1 MTETDVIIIGAGHN
15 GLTCAAYL
23 AMAGLR
29 VKVVDRRKVVG
40 GAAVTEE
47 FHPGFRNSVAAYT
60 VSLLNPQI
68 TADLKL
74 AEHGLRI
81 VERRAQNFLPSPDGS
96 YLLTG
101 EGRTHQSVAKLSERD
116 AIRIDAFTRELE
128 VIADVLRQ
136 FLLRAPPNI
145 VEGFGAGS
153 IREAFNALGS
163 ANILRKLSLE
173 QQRSLFDLFTRS
185 AGEMLDETFES
196 DLVKALFGFDAIVGN
211 YASPYAAGSAYVM
224 LHHAFGEVNGKK
236 GVWGHAIGGMG
247 AITQAMANAA
257 RSHGAD
263 IALEAGVREV
273 IVERDRAVG
282 VILDN
287 GETVRAKYVASS
299 VNPKL
304 LYTRLISADA
314 LPADFLGR
322 IKNWRNGSGTF
333 RMNVAL
339 NALPSFT
346 ALPGAGDHLTAGII
360 LAPSLD
366 YMDRAW
372 MDARAQG
379 WSHEPVVEVLIPST
393 LDDTLSPKGQHV
405 ASLFCQHVAPELS
418 GGRSWDDHRDE
429 VADLMIATVDTYAP
443 GFAKSVIGRQVLSPS
458 DLERQFG
465 LLGGDIFHGAL
476 SLNQLFSARPMLGH
490 ADYRGPLKG
499 LYHCGSGAHPGGG
512 VTGAPGHNAARV
524 ILGDHRALFG
534 LNIATP
540 VMPGLVPGIHVLITP
555 KQRKTWMAG
564 TRPGHDESL
573 RFTPADGP
581 APCRS
586 APR

>member
-1 MTETDVIIIGAGHN
+1 MTETDVVIIGAGHN

-23 AMAGLR
+23 GMAGLR
-29 VKVVDRRKVVG
+29 VKVVERRKVVG

-68 TADLKL
+68 ISDLKL
-74 AEHGLRI
+74 SDHGLKI
-81 VERRAQNFLPSPDGS
+81 VERRAQNFLPAPDGS

-101 EGRTHQSVAKLSERD
+101 EGRTKTSVAKLSQRD
-116 AIRIDAFTRELE
+116 ADKIDAFNRELE
-128 VIADVLRQ
+128 VIADVLRA
-136 FLLRAPPNI
+136 FVLRAPPNL
-145 VEGFGAGS
+145 VEGFGAGA
-153 IREAFNALGS
+153 IREAFNAVGT
-163 ANILRKLSLE
+163 ANILRRLTLE
-173 QQRSLFDLFTRS
+173 QQRSLLDLFTRS
-185 AGEMLDETFES
+185 AGEMLDDVFES
-196 DLVKALFGFDAIVGN
+196 DLVKSLYGFDAIVGN

-247 AITQAMANAA
+247 AITEAMARAA
-257 RSHGAD
+257 GRHGVD
-263 IALEAGVREV
+263 IGLDAGVREV

-287 GETVRAKYVASS
+287 GETVRAKYVVSG

-304 LYTRLISADA
+304 LYTRLVAADA
-314 LPADFLGR
+314 LPEEFLNR

-346 ALPGAGDHLTAGII
+346 ALPGTGDHLSAGII
-360 LAPSLD
+360 IAPSLN

-372 MDARAQG
+372 QDARAHG
-379 WSHEPVVEVLIPST
+379 WSREPVVEVLIPST
-393 LDDTLSPKGQHV
+393 LDDTLAPEGQHV
-405 ASLFCQHVAPELS
+405 ASLFCQHVAPQLPD
-418 GGRSWDDHRDE
+418 GRSWDDHREE
-429 VADLMIATVDTYAP
+429 VADLMIATVDKYAP
-443 GFAKSVIGRQVLSPS
+443 GFAASVIGRQVLSPL

-476 SLNQLFSARPMLGH
+476 TLNQLFSARPMLGH

-512 VTGAPGHNAARV
+512 VTGAPGHNAAQV
-524 ILGDHRALFG
+524 ILRDHFALF
-534 LNIATP
+534 
-540 VMPGLVPGIHVLITP
+540 
-555 KQRKTWMAG
+555 K
-564 TRPGHDESL
+564 
-573 RFTPADGP
+573 
-581 APCRS
+581 
-586 APR
+586 

>member
-1 MTETDVIIIGAGHN
+1 MLGRCEASEPESRDSGPGPTDHPGMTPFYPEADMSETDVLIIGAGHN

-29 VKVVDRRKVVG
+29 VKVVERRTVVG

-60 VSLLNPQI
+60 VSLLNPRI
-68 TADLKL
+68 MADLKL

-101 EGRTHQSVAKLSERD
+101 EGRTHQSIAKLSERD
-116 AIRIDAFTRELE
+116 AAGIDAFTRELE
-128 VIADVLRQ
+128 EIADVLRA
-136 FLLRAPPNI
+136 FVLRAPPNI
-145 VEGFGAGS
+145 VEGFGVGA
-153 IREAFNALGS
+153 IREAFNALGT
-163 ANILRKLSLE
+163 AGILNRLSLS
-173 QQRSLFDLFTRS
+173 QQRSLLDLFTRS

-196 DLVKALFGFDAIVGN
+196 DLVKSLFGFDAIVGN

-247 AITQAMANAA
+247 AITQAMAKAA
-257 RSHGAD
+257 RSHGVEIETD
-263 IALEAGVREV
+263 AGVREV
-273 IVERDRAVG
+273 IVERDRVAG

-287 GETVRAKYVASS
+287 GKTVRAKYVASS
-299 VNPKL
+299 VNPRL
-304 LYTRLISADA
+304 LYTRLVPPDA

-346 ALPGAGDHLTAGII
+346 ALPGAGDHLSAGII
-360 LAPSLD
+360 IAPSLG

-372 MDARAQG
+372 QDAREHG
-379 WSHEPVVEVLIPST
+379 WSRAPVVEVLIPST
-393 LDDTLSPKGQHV
+393 LDDTLCPPGQHV
-405 ASLFCQHVAPELS
+405 ASLFCQHVAPELP
-418 GGRSWDDHRDE
+418 GGKSWDDHRDE
-429 VADLMIATVDTYAP
+429 VADLMIATVDRYAP
-443 GFAKSVIGRQVLSPS
+443 GFATSVIGRQVLSPL

-476 SLNQLFSARPMLGH
+476 TLNQLFSARPMLGH

-524 ILGDHRALFG
+524 ILGDHRALF
-534 LNIATP
+534 
-540 VMPGLVPGIHVLITP
+540 
-555 KQRKTWMAG
+555 K
-564 TRPGHDESL
+564 
-573 RFTPADGP
+573 
-581 APCRS
+581 
-586 APR
+586 